1 MENEEIQIR
10 INVAIKAFANYRLS
24 TTKTKEE
31 VMKDINRIGIDII
44 NDYENYTLTDYEIDD
59 ESSVIEELEPAIIE
73 IDNDDEFELPLIRI
87 NN

>member
-31 VMKDINRIGIDII
+31 IMKDINRIGIDII

-73 IDNDDEFELPLIRI
+73 IDNDDEFELPF
-87 NN
+87 NEDK

>member
-1 MENEEIQIR
+1 MEDEEITVTIS
-10 INVAIKAFANYRLS
+10 VAIKAFANYRLS

-31 VMKDINRIGIDII
+31 IMKDINRIGIDII

-73 IDNDDEFELPLIRI
+73 IDNDDEFELPF
-87 NN
+87 NEDK